1 VGITNQ
7 RKLSIAVLAL
17 AGGALIVDKMFLGA
31 TGPAAARADE
41 VAVQVET
48 TAAAPARSQPAQ
60 PTVAKRLERLA
71 PHGGEVG
78 DAFAV
83 PAAWRKVAVK
93 AAEQGPNIDTPAAA
107 FAKEHHIAAIMRG
120 GQDPARAMVNG
131 KIVSLGDSIDGGT
144 LVEVNDQGA
153 VFEVGG
159 VRVLIALRPE
169 VKGREGVV
177 RRAAGSDGE
186 GSAAQP
192 TK

>member
-1 VGITNQ
+1 MGITNQ
-7 RKLSIAVLAL
+7 RKLSFAVLAL
-17 AGGALIVDKMFLGA
+17 AGAALVVDKLFLGA
-31 TGPAAARADE
+31 SGPVAARADE
-41 VAVQVET
+41 VAAQAEASVAAPVR
-48 TAAAPARSQPAQ
+48 AAAAQ
-60 PTVAKRLERLA
+60 PTVAKRLERLGA
-71 PHGGEVG
+71 HGAEVG

-93 AAEQGPNIDTPAAA
+93 NTEQGPNIDTPAAA
-107 FAKEHHIAAIMRG
+107 FVKEHHVAAILRG

-131 KIVSLGDSIDGGT
+131 KLVTLGDSIDGGT

-177 RRAAGSDGE
+177 RRTGGSDGE

-192 TK
+192 VK